1 MRFFVPRR
9 KDRVPFEVG
18 MTGYQALDTGRV
30 RTAGAVPAGALG
42 ND

>member
-1 MRFFVPRR
+1 
-9 KDRVPFEVG
+9 VPFEVG
-18 MTGYQALDTGRV
+18 MTGYQALETLRV